1 MNIKILG
8 PGCANCQKL
17 ERVTRQV
24 VADLGLTATV
34 DKVADVAAIIGYGV
48 MATPALVVD
57 EQVLLSGRVP
67 PAAELGELLT
77 TAQAR
82 PRPVH

>member
-8 PGCANCQKL
+8 PGCANCLKL

-24 VADLGLTATV
+24 VADLGLEATV
-34 DKVADVAAIIGYGV
+34 AKVTDVAAIVGYGV
-48 MATPALVVD
+48 MATPGLVVD
-57 EQVLLSGRVP
+57 EQVLVSGRVP
-67 PAAELGELLT
+67 HAAELRALLT
-77 TAQAR
+77 TAQTR